1 MQTRTLGLL
10 EVSALGAGAMSLSAN
25 YGPPADRRQGISVL
39 QEAHRRGVTFF
50 DTAEVYGPF
59 TNEEL
64 VGEAL
69 APIRDAS
76 ASPPN
81 LASTSRAALEAQQPA
96 RPHPRG
102 GRRLAEAPQN
112 RPHRSPVPASCR
124 SQRADRGRGGRGQG
138 TDRSGQGCALRP
150 L

>member
-25 YGPPADRRQGISVL
+25 YGPPADRRQGINVL
-39 QEAHRRGVTFF
+39 REAHRRGVTFF

-69 APIRDAS
+69 
-76 ASPPN
+76 
-81 LASTSRAALEAQQPA
+81 
-96 RPHPRG
+96 
-102 GRRLAEAPQN
+102 
-112 RPHRSPVPASCR
+112 
-124 SQRADRGRGGRGQG
+124 DRK
-138 TDRSGQGCALRP
+138 SVV
-150 L
+150 